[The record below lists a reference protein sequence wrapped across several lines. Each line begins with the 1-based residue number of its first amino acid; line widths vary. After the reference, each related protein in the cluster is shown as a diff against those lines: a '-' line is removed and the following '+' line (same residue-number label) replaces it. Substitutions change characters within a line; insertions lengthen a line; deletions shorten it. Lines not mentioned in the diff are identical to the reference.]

1 MYVTDMGVSLRVA
14 EMLTKV
20 RRALYSRYLF
30 DNWFPLLIKI
40 ALTRLGFNVKLVARV
55 GDCTFELSPETF
67 ERFVSGFSRGFIKS
81 VECVD
86 GRLLVNGV
94 EVDRIDDVIRDVETW
109 ARVLGWGHDMDNGFW
124 FNGNAKFRHMYWS
137 IIEIFDYGEY
147 EPLSVEGRVVV
158 DVGAFVGDS
167 AIYFALK
174 GAKRV
179 LAIEPHPGA
188 FSEMLDNIKLNDM
201 ENVIIP
207 INAGL
212 ASKPGKVCVEN
223 VDTSNCLNAVPAVT
237 LSELIGRFGVDP
249 NDAVIKMDCEGCEFD
264 VILKEFIFENH
275 LNVKEFIFEYHLN
288 VAGTFTLNDLLKML
302 NKNYKCRITRSG
314 NIFGIIHCIR
324 K

>member
-1 MYVTDMGVSLRVA
+1 MIKYA
-14 EMLTKV
+14 
-20 RRALYSRYLF
+20 
-30 DNWFPLLIKI
+30 LIK
-40 ALTRLGFNVKLVARV
+40 TGFNVKLTAKVDNCA
-55 GDCTFELSPETF
+55 FELSPEVF
-67 ERFVSGFSRGFIKS
+67 GYLVNRASRGFIKS
-81 VECVD
+81 IGCVN

-94 EVDRIDDVIRDVETW
+94 EVNRIDGLIRDTETW
-109 ARVLGWGHDMDNGFW
+109 AKVLGWNYDTVNGFW
-124 FNGNAKFRHMYWS
+124 FKSNAKFRHMYWP
-137 IIEIFDYGEY
+137 IIEIFHYGEY

-179 LAIEPHPGA
+179 LAIEPHLGA
-188 FSEMLDNIKLNDM
+188 FSEMLDNIKLNNM

-264 VILKEFIFENH
+264 VILNDYEH
-275 LNVKEFIFEYHLN
+275 VKLFREFIFEYHLN

-302 NKNYKCRITRSG
+302 NKDYKCRITRSG